1 MLALRL
7 RIHIA
12 LHPLSLIGEGR
23 ILKLGIM
30 ISLKDYMTI
39 NVPRVDFSELL
50 LFDGDRERITER
62 VLQELHRKARPSI
75 EFVHAQEFITY
86 KGRDVLL
93 DLASEDEAFRA
104 ACVSAIELTRD
115 YATALGNVSIVIHPG
130 GIRKKVE
137 DREGLLSN
145 LELSLKSL
153 GPSRLLLEN
162 MPWFYWH
169 RKLDRM
175 YSSICV
181 SVDDLERFAHL
192 VHGFTL
198 DVCHGYLSKPEGD
211 PGYCSRFLSSFGDRT
226 RHAHVSD
233 ARAPDKEGLQIGDG
247 HVDFSCLNG
256 LDVPITIEVWKGHE
270 NGGAGFRMGIERLR
284 NMEKRW

>member
-1 MLALRL
+1 
-7 RIHIA
+7 
-12 LHPLSLIGEGR
+12 
-23 ILKLGIM
+23 M